1 MSETQN
7 QIEAGAPAYAAPQT
21 AAPPPQPEEPARLNA
36 FQRLIGTLF
45 SPGETFK
52 DVNRKPTWL
61 VPVLISMVL
70 FSAGSFFY
78 EWRAKPDWD
87 KYIRLELKKAL
98 ERRGQDMPEEQVNR
112 QVAVQK
118 KIAQF
123 IPLIAPVFVPIGNLV
138 LAGIFALGMMLLQAK
153 TTFKKIFSVVAWTS
167 AGLGLVG
174 FIVRVAVLMT
184 ANEEALSN
192 SNPRQQG
199 ADLMPTHVGWFL
211 PEGTSGPLKSFA
223 DSLDVFSFWVMIV
236 MAVGLAAISGNKRI
250 TTKKSFAM
258 LFGLWL
264 VYVVIKVALSTVF
277 G

>member
-7 QIEAGAPAYAAPQT
+7 QIDTGAPAYAVPQTAPQT
-21 AAPPPQPEEPARLNA
+21 PPEEPARMNA
-36 FQRLIGTLF
+36 MQRLIGTIF

-52 DVNRKPTWL
+52 DINRKPTWL
-61 VPVLISMVL
+61 IPILISMVL

-87 KYIRLELKKAL
+87 KQIRLEIKKAL
-98 ERRGQDMPEEQVNR
+98 ERRGQDLPPDQIEKQVDI
-112 QVAVQK
+112 QK
-118 KIAQF
+118 KVARF

-153 TTFKKIFSVVAWTS
+153 TTFKKIFSVVVWTS

-174 FIVRVAVLMT
+174 FILRVAVLMT

-199 ADLMPTHVGWFL
+199 ADLMPTHIGWFL
-211 PEGTSGPLKSFA
+211 PDGTSGMLKSFA

-236 MAVGLAAISGNKRI
+236 MAIGLAAVSGNKRI
-250 TTKKSFAM
+250 TTKKTFTM

-264 VYVVIKVALSTVF
+264 VYVLIKVAVSSVF